1 MEESLNSI
9 SVSRGKIQKET
20 LIISKG
26 EIVDDSK
33 FEILKSLESEY
44 QSNEWGTTSY
54 NLILFAYA
62 LLVALALLM
71 LLLFLKK
78 YRIEVYL
85 NNTKVTFIFFNIIV
99 MIVLTTT
106 VVKYN
111 SQYVYVVPLVFFH

>member
-1 MEESLNSI
+1 
-9 SVSRGKIQKET
+9 
-20 LIISKG
+20 
-26 EIVDDSK
+26 
-33 FEILKSLESEY
+33 
-44 QSNEWGTTSY
+44 
-54 NLILFAYA
+54 
-62 LLVALALLM
+62 M

-111 SQYVYVVPLVFFH
+111 SEYVYVVPLSILPLVLKAFFDARLGLFAHVLTVLLLGFVVPNSHEYIFLQVIAGIVTILTVVGII